1 MSGDARDTKN
11 RWFQPKR
18 WGKASQPAG
27 QIPEPFQQNQPA
39 SHSPAE
45 QASDAVEQA
54 SWLNLAFPNAA
65 AREEQIRRA
74 AQQTMDM
81 PEKSPPFRGGD
92 GQAQPRAQH
101 DPVQQA
107 GSGLPRHGFT
117 AEHGKL
123 PDGFT
128 AYRQRPAGTVA
139 PEAPTRGQTDRANPS
154 IATQR
159 SQIAA
164 EIARTNDPHDLA
176 DRVRQE
182 LHLATFGM
190 AVPSDKLE
198 ALQNELAA
206 RKPGNEAFREIIE
219 RQGELAEAEWA
230 AQGRTHEVFEPLV
243 SAANAGDWEEL
254 EALLAG
260 QFAFIASAT
269 PTAQAVEDHKLLL
282 LTYGPQTAVFQSS
295 VSRATG
301 LFLVERPQR
310 DAAEIAKVLQRDGT
324 VAAVAR
330 LRDLT
335 DPELTDP
342 LSAGQI
348 LSRSEKS
355 IDEIARHLC
364 AQLDGGP
371 ILAGARP
378 FAGRSPA
385 SIAPVD
391 HARQSQVFS
400 DLNAAA
406 DSAGRSEQGMHAVM
420 RLAGLLRDASLE
432 LFVTASIRNG
442 DGMILPLEIARLR
455 LQNGNSQGADELAL
469 LIQLGVQDLRDI
481 ACGAVREFDET
492 SSLLSEPMTGGDAG
506 TAVKRERADPETV
519 EDTDAQLAVLN
530 RYGYALARSMR
541 SLEEAGPWL
550 DRLTNHE
557 ALRSLGT
564 VPDEKDFSELSFV
577 LGAMPASVAE
587 ALRQGGVNLSESGA
601 TSDAYLRVRDLAFAL
616 EWFQGFREFLGTL
629 HHESGDD
636 LPA

>member
-1 MSGDARDTKN
+1 MSGDARDTKH

-18 WGKASQPAG
+18 WGKTEQPTA
-27 QIPEPFQQNQPA
+27 QIPEPFQQNQLA
-39 SHSPAE
+39 GHSPAE

-81 PEKSPPFRGGD
+81 PDKSPPFRGSD
-92 GQAQPRAQH
+92 GQAQPRTQR
-101 DPVQQA
+101 DPAQQA
-107 GSGLPRHGFT
+107 RSGPPRHEFT

-128 AYRQRPAGTVA
+128 AYRQSPAAAIA
-139 PEAPTRGQTDRANPS
+139 PEVPARGQNDRANSS

-164 EIARTNDPHDLA
+164 EIARTNDPHHLA

-190 AVPSDKLE
+190 AVPGDKLE

-282 LTYGPQTAVFQSS
+282 LTYGPQTAVFQTS
-295 VSRATG
+295 VSRAAG

-310 DAAEIAKVLQRDGT
+310 DAAEIAKMLQRDGQP
-324 VAAVAR
+324 AAAAR

-335 DPELTDP
+335 DPESTDP

-348 LSRSEKS
+348 LNRSEKS

-364 AQLDGGP
+364 AELGAGQS
-371 ILAGARP
+371 GARA
-378 FAGRSPA
+378 FAGRSPT
-385 SIAPVD
+385 SIAPAD

-420 RLAGLLRDASLE
+420 RLAGLLRDAPVDM
-432 LFVTASIRNG
+432 FVTASIRNG

-469 LIQLGVQDLRDI
+469 LIQLGLQDLRDI
-481 ACGAVREFDET
+481 ACSAVREFDET
-492 SSLLSEPMTGGDAG
+492 SSLLSEPMTEGDAG
-506 TAVKRERADPETV
+506 TAVKRKRVDLETV
-519 EDTDAQLAVLN
+519 EDTDAQLTVLN

-550 DRLTNHE
+550 DHLTNHE

-587 ALRQGGVNLSESGA
+587 ALRQGGANLPEGA
-601 TSDAYLRVRDLAFAL
+601 ASDSYLRVQDLAFAL

-636 LPA
+636 LPV